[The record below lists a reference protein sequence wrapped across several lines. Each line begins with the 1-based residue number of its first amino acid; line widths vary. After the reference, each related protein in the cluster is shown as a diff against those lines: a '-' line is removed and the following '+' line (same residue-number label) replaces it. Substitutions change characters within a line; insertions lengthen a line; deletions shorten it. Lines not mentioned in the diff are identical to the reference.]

1 MYSDRQGKYG
11 VRWERQSPEKH
22 EGQEE
27 LAKAVTS
34 SQSLAWES
42 LITLLTVDI
51 PVIADA
57 PEGIQ
62 PDLGEEGEEGGEE
75 DREYDS
81 LTAEGD
87 GVEDDVVE
95 RGLDS
100 GEVVTFDFEE
110 DEEEEGGEEGGGGG
124 RGRGREG
131 GRGQGGGKAAGP
143 QVQKSGEKTREEAGK
158 GEGREGGG
166 GGGGAGGGLWG
177 GIGPERVVR

>member
-1 MYSDRQGKYG
+1 
-11 VRWERQSPEKH
+11 
-22 EGQEE
+22 
-27 LAKAVTS
+27 VTS

-110 DEEEEGGEEGGGGG
+110 DEEEEGGEEGEEEGEGGGEREEEVKVVERRQG
-124 RGRGREG
+124 PKSKKAVRKPAKKQAKGKGGREG
-131 GRGQGGGKAAGP
+131 G
-143 QVQKSGEKTREEAGK
+143 
-158 GEGREGGG
+158 EGGG
-166 GGGGAGGGLWG
+166 QAGAFGVGLDRRGW
-177 GIGPERVVR
+177 